1 MADPKQVDSVEV
13 MEGMRK
19 WYTKKGWCV
28 LEIHYRSDPDKRTQE
43 WLASAV
49 DSMPDLQ
56 SFNREFEV
64 DWASTSGL
72 PFYPQFYKKY
82 AEDRSW
88 FIRPQKLPEA
98 GVVYRGFDYG
108 FRKPACIWIHQ
119 ASDGRLRVLREFA
132 PENIDVYEFRDA
144 VRFLSGQIGLD
155 HKTFKNKARALE
167 WIERVTP
174 GTTWWTKEQQEK
186 ITWINFSGPEANKI
200 WTATGG
206 DSDGRN
212 NEQCDAEV
220 FDGGG
225 VPLSIVNQRVATGT
239 YIIRM
244 MMKDSKDGSGPMLV
258 VDPQAV
264 TLIGGLAGGL
274 TFGKGTKAKPLDDDV
289 APSVTYSHTHDALRY
304 AVSGIVNVSDVQT
317 ILNQHMKP
325 PQEGRRVAKTE
336 PPRRGPEMG
345 EGDQGFYASI
355 DEDW

>member
-1 MADPKQVDSVEV
+1 VADVKQVDSEQL
-13 MEGMRK
+13 MEGLRR
-19 WYTKKGWCV
+19 WYTRKGWCV
-28 LEIHYRSDPDKRTQE
+28 LEIHYRADPEKRTQE
-43 WLASAV
+43 WLAGAV
-49 DSMPDLQ
+49 DAMPDLQ

-82 AEDRSW
+82 ASDRSW
-88 FIRPQKLPEA
+88 FIRPQALPEA

-108 FRKPACIWIHQ
+108 FRKPACIWLHQ
-119 ASDGRLRVLREFA
+119 TSDGRMRVLREFA

-144 VRFLSGQIGLD
+144 VRYLSGQIPIDARTLD
-155 HKTFKNKARALE
+155 NKHRAKE
-167 WIERVTP
+167 WIERVLP
-174 GTTWWTKEQQEK
+174 GTTWWNKEQQDK

-200 WTATGG
+200 WTASGG
-206 DSDGRN
+206 RDNGRN

-225 VPLSIVNQRVATGT
+225 VPLSIVNQRVAAGT

-244 MMKDSKDGSGPMLV
+244 MMKDAKDGSGPMLV

-289 APSVTYSHTHDALRY
+289 APSPIYSHTHDGLRY
-304 AVSGIVNVSDVQT
+304 AISGIINVADVKS
-317 ILNQHMKP
+317 ILNRHMKGP
-325 PQEGRRVAKTE
+325 GVKRILAKPE
-336 PPRRGPEMG
+336 PPRYGPETL
-345 EGDQGFYASI
+345 DRDVGFYASI
-355 DEDW
+355 DDEM